1 MKKNLRCL
9 LGALLAVV
17 LLVGTVPALAAGTGG
32 LNGESGK
39 WADFDESM
47 YDTVTFIS
55 TVKNAHVN
63 GFEWPA
69 SGTVLLK
76 VSSSTYTLTGS
87 EPNCIGITIP
97 AGLVVDIYKY
107 YQSAGMTEPVYTLLG
122 HFDTTDGNPVTIG
135 SGSSNS
141 SSSGSSSSGSSI
153 SEDWGEVNKF
163 FVSGV
168 KSDFYDNSYTDVPSD
183 MWCYD
188 AVMTLTEGGLLN
200 GYGNGKFGPNDN
212 LTRAQVSIIFAR
224 LLGAEEIYGNG
235 DLNGYESFNDN
246 ATADRAFAAIWYAGR
261 LSRVGGTVSL
271 TQYETSLVRNA
282 GGLTNNISS
291 DGRIATTWGAIY
303 DNWRASLDGGKDPS
317 TYISSVDDL
326 PDATA
331 IHQWI
336 EEHWELM
343 GKVLLI
349 QESKDVIIKACEDA
363 ICRAYNLGM
372 IAGVDGQ
379 GTFSPY
385 APLTRG
391 QMATILWRAGWIE
404 AGCLNYNI

>member
-1 MKKNLRCL
+1 M
-9 LGALLAVV
+9 GALLAVV
-17 LLVGTVPALAAGTGG
+17 LLVGAVPALAAGTGG

-200 GYGNGKFGPNDN
+200 GYGNGKFGPNDP
-212 LTRAQVSIIFAR
+212 LTRSQVAIIFAR

-235 DLNGYESFNDN
+235 DLNGYESFNDH

-261 LSRVGGTVSL
+261 LSRVGGTESL

-326 PDATA
+326 PDAAA

-336 EEHWELM
+336 EEHWQLM

-349 QESKDVIIKACEDA
+349 QESKDVIVKACEDA

-372 IAGVDGQ
+372 ITGTDTS

-385 APLTRG
+385 NPLTRG
-391 QMATILWRAGWIE
+391 QLAAILWRAGWLE
-404 AGCLNYNI
+404 TGCLSYND

>member
-1 MKKNLRCL
+1 M
-9 LGALLAVV
+9 GALLAVV
-17 LLVGTVPALAAGTGG
+17 LLVGAVPALAAGTGG

-168 KSDFYDNSYTDVPSD
+168 KSDFYDNSYTDVPLD

-212 LTRAQVSIIFAR
+212 LTRAQVAFVYTRLIGNEVRGSGD
-224 LLGAEEIYGNG
+224 LLGYKS
-235 DLNGYESFNDN
+235 YEDN
-246 ATADRAFAAIWYAGR
+246 TTADRAFAAIWLAGR
-261 LSRVGGTVSL
+261 LSRVGGTESL

-326 PDATA
+326 PDAAA

-349 QESKDVIIKACEDA
+349 QESKDVIVKACEDA

>member
-1 MKKNLRCL
+1 MKKNLQRL
-9 LGALLAVV
+9 LGALLAVI
-17 LLVGTVPALAAGTGG
+17 LLVGAVPALAAGTGG

-235 DLNGYESFNDN
+235 DLNGYESFNDH

-326 PDATA
+326 PDAAA

-349 QESKDVIIKACEDA
+349 QESKDVIVKACEDA

-391 QMATILWRAGWIE
+391 QLATILWRAGWID
-404 AGCLNYNI
+404 AGCLSYR

>member
-1 MKKNLRCL
+1 MKKNLRRL

-17 LLVGTVPALAAGTGG
+17 LLVGAVPALAAGTGG

-135 SGSSNS
+135 SGGSGS

-183 MWCYD
+183 IWCYD
-188 AVMTLTEGGLLN
+188 AIMTLTEGGLLN
-200 GYGNGKFGPNDN
+200 GYGNGKFGPNDP
-212 LTRAQVSIIFAR
+212 LTRSQVAIIFAR

-235 DLNGYESFNDN
+235 DLNGYESFNDH

-261 LSRVGGTVSL
+261 LSRVGGTESL

-326 PDATA
+326 PDAAA

-336 EEHWELM
+336 EEHWQLM

-349 QESKDVIIKACEDA
+349 QESKDVIVKACEDA

-372 IAGVDGQ
+372 ITGTDTS

-385 APLTRG
+385 NPLTRG
-391 QMATILWRAGWIE
+391 QLAAILWRAGWLE
-404 AGCLNYNI
+404 TGCLSYND

>member
-235 DLNGYESFNDN
+235 DLNGYESFNDH

-326 PDATA
+326 PDAAA

-349 QESKDVIIKACEDA
+349 QESKDVIVKACEDA

-372 IAGVDGQ
+372 IAGTDGQ

-391 QMATILWRAGWIE
+391 QMATILWRAGWLE
-404 AGCLNYNI
+404 AGCLNYND

>member
-17 LLVGTVPALAAGTGG
+17 LLVGAVPALAAGTGG

-141 SSSGSSSSGSSI
+141 SSSSSSSSGSSI
-153 SEDWGEVNKF
+153 SEDWGEVNKS

-188 AVMTLTEGGLLN
+188 AIMTLTEGGLLN
-200 GYGNGKFGPNDN
+200 GYGNGKFGPNDS
-212 LTRAQVSIIFAR
+212 LTRAQVAFIYTR
-224 LLGAEEIYGNG
+224 LIGNEVEGSGDMLGYKS
-235 DLNGYESFNDN
+235 YQDN

-261 LSRVGGTVSL
+261 LSRVGGKTIL
-271 TQYETSLVRNA
+271 TDYELSLVEGS
-282 GGLTNNISS
+282 GGL
-291 DGRIATTWGAIY
+291 IANQVGQTASMWQAVY

-326 PDATA
+326 PDAAA

-349 QESKDVIIKACEDA
+349 QESKDVIVKACEDA

-391 QMATILWRAGWIE
+391 QLATILWRAGWLE
-404 AGCLNYNI
+404 TGCLSYND